1 MKISRD
7 ELSRVLFGALNQILK
22 SLFGAKFAEG
32 SIKVLDSIAQQQKKE
47 IIVLI
52 QFVGGIEGKI
62 IFCCS
67 EESALAIS
75 RILMKMPENQA
86 IAETDRQEMIKNS
99 LGELMNMLAGKL
111 SFIFQKDYGTI
122 RITTPALVY
131 GDSLEIAIY
140 DENSYNFYFESQFG
154 YFEINFSAY

>member
-1 MKISRD
+1 MKISR
-7 ELSRVLFGALNQILK
+7 EKVSQTLSGSLTQILK
-22 SLFGAKFAEG
+22 SLFGARFTEG
-32 SIKVLDSIAQQQKKE
+32 SVRLMDKPPVQQKKE

-52 QFVGGIEGKI
+52 QFVGGLEGKI

-67 EESALAIS
+67 DESAIAIS
-75 RILMKMPENQA
+75 RILMKMPEGKE
-86 IAETDRQEMIKNS
+86 IESGEKHDIIKSS

-111 SFIFQKDYGTI
+111 SFVFQQDFGTI

-131 GDSLEIAIY
+131 GDSLEVAIY
-140 DENSYNFYFESQFG
+140 DENAYNFYFESQFG